1 MYNRFEIARRFAKKI
16 KNEHINKIVLFGSVA
31 RKKDTEDSDIDILII
46 ADDEEEIE
54 DYVSEEVIDILLT
67 DKQYISAHIMSQQHY
82 DKTKNFSFIKNVI
95 KDGVILE

>member
-31 RKKDTEDSDIDILII
+31 RKEDTEDSDIDILII

>member
-1 MYNRFEIARRFAKKI
+1 M
-16 KNEHINKIVLFGSVA
+16 FGSVA
-31 RKKDTEDSDIDILII
+31 RNEDTGDSDIDILII

-82 DKTKNFSFIKNVI
+82 DKSKKFSFIKNVI
-95 KDGVILE
+95 KEGVLLE